1 GEQGGHNGLP
11 QLVFHDRSPVGDA
24 SGVIMD
30 TNCFSLKGF
39 RSVMQKAVTLRAL
52 RVLSARSK
60 RPEFSGRLRSRLA
73 S

>member
-1 GEQGGHNGLP
+1 
-11 QLVFHDRSPVGDA
+11 
-24 SGVIMD
+24 MD